1 MISLNPSSFTA
12 RLSLLL
18 GAWLFAFSMAG
29 FAQPNSSLTEKVKEL
44 ANKHEGKV
52 AVYIKHLESGEVTQL
67 NADTPMPTA
76 SLIKF
81 AIMVAA
87 YKQVEAGKAN
97 LSTMVTL
104 KKDDKVPGSGIL
116 TKNFSE
122 GASFPLKDAIRLMIA
137 YSDNTATNLVL
148 DEVGIATVNQIIESL
163 GYPNTKINAKVFKGS
178 TTSVAPERTK
188 EFGLGSTTAKETVE
202 LLEKV
207 YLGKV
212 ASPESC
218 KAVLEHLKQCEDKD
232 MLPRHLPAG
241 TVLAQKTGAVSDA
254 RTAGGIIYFKGGPIA
269 ICVLTTGNKDKSWSR
284 NNSAEILVGAI
295 SKLAYDHY
303 KTSK

>member
-1 MISLNPSSFTA
+1 MISLNPSSFAA

-148 DEVGIATVNQIIESL
+148 DQVGMATVNQIIESL
-163 GYPNTKINAKVFKGS
+163 GYPNTKINAKVFKGYHLS
-178 TTSVAPERTK
+178 GTGAHQGIRPWLHHGKRNRGTSGECLSGKSCQPGILQGCFGTSQTMRRQGYVAPPPSR
-188 EFGLGSTTAKETVE
+188 G
-202 LLEKV
+202 
-207 YLGKV
+207 Y
-212 ASPESC
+212 SPCPKNRCGVGCENSRRN
-218 KAVLEHLKQCEDKD
+218 HLFQGW
-232 MLPRHLPAG
+232 PNRHL
-241 TVLAQKTGAVSDA
+241 
-254 RTAGGIIYFKGGPIA
+254 RTYHRQQG
-269 ICVLTTGNKDKSWSR
+269 
-284 NNSAEILVGAI
+284 
-295 SKLAYDHY
+295 
-303 KTSK
+303 